1 MPLPSLSRRHFI
13 KTSALAASALG
24 FPFIAR
30 SQSPN
35 SEIRVGII
43 GFNGRGQSHI
53 SDLLKIN
60 GVKITGLCDV
70 DAAVLGKAKDSL
82 SKTGQTISTFTDA
95 RKMLDSK
102 EIDAISTATPNHWHS
117 LIGIWACQAGKDA
130 YVESPSRTTSAK
142 VVCSRRRREN
152 TGASCS
158 AARRAVRAS
167 ASSRR

>member
-1 MPLPSLSRRHFI
+1 MSHPSLSRRHFI

-35 SEIRVGII
+35 SEIRVGVI

-53 SDLLKIN
+53 GDLLKIN

-70 DAAVLGKAKDSL
+70 DEAVLGKAKDSL
-82 SKTGQTISTFTDA
+82 AKKGQTITTFTDA

-117 LIGIWACQAGKDA
+117 LIGIWACQAG
-130 YVESPSRTTSAK
+130 
-142 VVCSRRRREN
+142 
-152 TGASCS
+152 
-158 AARRAVRAS
+158 
-167 ASSRR
+167 

>member
-53 SDLLKIN
+53 SALGGLKDS
-60 GVKITGLCDV
+60 GVRLTALCDV
-70 DAAVLGKAKDSL
+70 DDTVLRKGVDAQDKKGVKVTAYSDIRKVFENKD
-82 SKTGQTISTFTDA
+82 
-95 RKMLDSK
+95 
-102 EIDAISTATPNHWHS
+102 IDIVSIATPNHWQS
-117 LIGIWACQAGKDA
+117 LVAI
-130 YVESPSRTTSAK
+130 
-142 VVCSRRRREN
+142 
-152 TGASCS
+152 
-158 AARRAVRAS
+158 
-167 ASSRR
+167 

>member
-43 GFNGRGQSHI
+43 GFNSRGQSHI
-53 SDLLKIN
+53 SDLLKIT

-82 SKTGQTISTFTDA
+82 ENRADDQHFYRCEEDA
-95 RKMLDSK
+95 RL
-102 EIDAISTATPNHWHS
+102 EGN
-117 LIGIWACQAGKDA
+117 
-130 YVESPSRTTSAK
+130 
-142 VVCSRRRREN
+142 
-152 TGASCS
+152 
-158 AARRAVRAS
+158 
-167 ASSRR
+167 